1 MRLSNPKAQRYTL
14 PVWVRGALSHQ
25 PSTTRSAL
33 NLSGFRAS
41 LGSGHAPRGHDFHEK
56 GTRRRHAPKRSAWCM
71 VPGVGVEPPR
81 VARPEPRSSGGP
93 APLIARA
100 IVLARRSSKPCALAA
115 PHDRESTSPDP
126 PPRVGSRS
134 SITPALNHAGH
145 VFHEKGNAGAAMH
158 PSEARGE
165 WCLGWESNPHVPCSP
180 MDVESNHSSS
190 SDIYAIALS
199 FASH

>member
-115 PHDRESTSPDP
+115 PHDRGSTSPEP

-134 SITPALNHAGH
+134 STCIQDDEGRPKDRPALII
-145 VFHEKGNAGAAMH
+145 
-158 PSEARGE
+158 
-165 WCLGWESNPHVPCSP
+165 LVPGVG
-180 MDVESNHSSS
+180 VEPTR
-190 SDIYAIALS
+190 ALQPNG
-199 FASH
+199 F